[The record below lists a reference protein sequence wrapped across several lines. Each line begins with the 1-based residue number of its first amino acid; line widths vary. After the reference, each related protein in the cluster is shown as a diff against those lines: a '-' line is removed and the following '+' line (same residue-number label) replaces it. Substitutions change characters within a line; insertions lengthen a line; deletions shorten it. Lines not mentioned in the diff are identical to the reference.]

1 MKYTMMFAI
10 FVLAPITGELIALR
24 IREHYFQKENEKR
37 VSDLLDMR
45 REVIHMRNFWKKDMN
60 DDQYAIGRADSCD
73 LIIMEIDKQ
82 ISKGGS
88 KC

>member
-1 MKYTMMFAI
+1 MMFAI
-10 FVLAPITGELIALR
+10 FALAPITGELIALR
-24 IREHYFQKENEKR
+24 IREHYFQKENERR

-60 DDQYAIGRADSCD
+60 DDQYATGRADSCD

-82 ISKGGS
+82 ISKGEL